1 MKIEITVG
9 ELKELLKKDT
19 PVESTTD
26 AINIDGNKIA
36 ITLDG
41 LRNFE
46 TTVKDLKDMTVEEI
60 NSLKVKDFENKNSA
74 VDGTTTEYEKTIS

>member
-26 AINIDGNKIA
+26 AINIDGNK
-36 ITLDG
+36 T
-41 LRNFE
+41 
-46 TTVKDLKDMTVEEI
+46 
-60 NSLKVKDFENKNSA
+60 
-74 VDGTTTEYEKTIS
+74 Y

>member
-1 MKIEITVG
+1 MRIEITVG

-74 VDGTTTEYEKTIS
+74 VDRTTTEYEKTIS

>member
-1 MKIEITVG
+1 MRIEITVE

-74 VDGTTTEYEKTIS
+74 VDRTTTEYEKTIS